1 MMSDI
6 YVHDG
11 YHSKESQPEALPI
24 CQRFAMPR
32 VSKKQSD
39 QHRLAIRDAS
49 ARLFKERGLHG
60 VSVSDLMNAAGL
72 THGGFYGHFESK
84 DALAVEALEEAFAQS
99 ILRWQKRVHGKQGRA
114 ESMKALVE
122 GYLTAQ
128 SRDKPGIACPTS
140 ALAIDVAREPG
151 PSPLR
156 AVYREG
162 LEQLIAILAKAQQSG
177 DEAVDR
183 KQALGSISAMV
194 GAMVLAR
201 ATRGGVLSDEFLEV
215 VPEWLG
221 SR

>member
-1 MMSDI
+1 MYI
-6 YVHDG
+6 HDG
-11 YHSKESQPEALPI
+11 YHSRKSQSHARQI

-49 ARLFKERGLHG
+49 ARLFRERGLHG
-60 VSVSDLMNAAGL
+60 VSVSDLMSAAGL
-72 THGGFYGHFESK
+72 THGGFYGHFDSK
-84 DALAVEALEEAFAQS
+84 DALAAEALEEAFAQS
-99 ILRWQKRVHGKQGRA
+99 TLRWRKRLQGKQGRA

-128 SRDKPGIACPTS
+128 SRDKPGTSCPTS

-162 LEQLIAILAKAQQSG
+162 LEQLIAILAAVQQSG
-177 DEAVDR
+177 NEAVDR
-183 KQALGSISAMV
+183 KHALGSMSAMV

-201 ATRGGVLSDEFLEV
+201 ATRGGALSDEFLEV

-221 SR
+221 VR